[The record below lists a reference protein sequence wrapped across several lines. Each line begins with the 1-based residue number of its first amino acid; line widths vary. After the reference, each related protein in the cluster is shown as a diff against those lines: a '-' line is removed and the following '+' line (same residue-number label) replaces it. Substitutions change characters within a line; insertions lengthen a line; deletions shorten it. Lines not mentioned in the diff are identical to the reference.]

1 LRVDISPYIDRVL
14 NSALKINTKDIWD
27 IVLWVTIDEDE
38 MEYMDKL
45 YELSKTL
52 VEAKINATNAA
63 VI

>member
-1 LRVDISPYIDRVL
+1 MRVDISPYIDRVL